1 MPRVIEVRLANV
13 TEIQREKRPFGG
25 GVVREGL
32 LEEVGLEQDK
42 FTWGGGGERMV
53 WAKVRKSK

>member
-13 TEIQREKRPFGG
+13 TEIRREKRPFGG

-32 LEEVGLEQDK
+32 LEEAGLEQDK

-53 WAKVRKSK
+53 WAKV